1 MTASIAIRIRY
12 KDSVATLPST
22 DGSLRG
28 HRFLLPAMVPP
39 FIPVRGY
46 QPQGNSWRP
55 LDAWSCVSRVLVHL
69 RQKPTSCVC
78 QAFKNNSLLGGVG
91 SHSQKPTP
99 RIRAWVTRSLSRVT
113 KCL

>member
-12 KDSVATLPST
+12 KDSVAILPRH
-22 DGSLRG
+22 DGTLRG
-28 HRFLLPAMVPP
+28 HRVLPSMVPP

-46 QPQGNSWRP
+46 QPQKWSGVLRQWS
-55 LDAWSCVSRVLVHL
+55 SCVSRVLVHL
-69 RQKPTSCVC
+69 LQQTTSCIS
-78 QAFKNNSLLGGVG
+78 QAFENNNLLGVVG
-91 SHSQKPTP
+91 SHDQKPTP